1 MIIGTTTNL
10 VVSCSSDFDVSLV
23 DSVIFYLQTDVKT
36 IEKVYKDGSDVSF
49 DNELKLFLV
58 PLYQQDTMDL
68 SKGEPCLCK
77 FMAQTN
83 YADKSVGK
91 SRVITFKLETSLG
104 NTIIVDNKPS
114 DNQRTV
120 LDMNL

>member
-1 MIIGTTTNL
+1 MVIGSTTNL
-10 VVSCSSDFDVSLV
+10 VVPCSEDFNVSLV
-23 DSVIFYLQTDVKT
+23 DSVIFYLQTDVKS
-36 IEKVYKDGSDVSF
+36 IEKVYKDDSDVSF
-49 DNELKLFLV
+49 DDVNKQFVV

-77 FMAQTN
+77 FMAQIN

-91 SRVITFKLETSLG
+91 SKVITFKLETSLG

-114 DNQRTV
+114 DAQRTV
-120 LDMNL
+120 LNMTL

>member
-77 FMAQTN
+77 FMAQIN